1 MTKPTYELAEIVKQY
16 KGAFLEKHKVSKQVL
31 RTLGA
36 IEKCRTA
43 ALGGHVDKC
52 NNTSCGHVRISY
64 NSCRNRHCSKCQST
78 NRERWV
84 LARQADLLPCTYYHL
99 VFTMPQ
105 QINAFCIA
113 HPKELYNIL
122 FAASKE
128 TVEAFGNDPKHLGAQ
143 MGIVSL
149 LHTWGQNLS
158 LHPHVHMIV
167 PGGGFTPAGYWKNS
181 KSQGKYLFP
190 IKAMSIVYKN
200 KFMEKL
206 VAFCKIQ
213 KAPMDGELRKK
224 LYSKEWVVYAKS
236 PLSGPKEVIEYIGR
250 YSHKIAISNHRIK
263 NAQDGHVTF
272 DYKDYADSGKKK
284 SMTLTAVEFLRRFC
298 LHILPPKFVK
308 IRHYGFLAS
317 RNKPALRAYRFQ
329 IGLQTVPPASA
340 SKIGGTWKEITASQL
355 ALHVDA
361 CPRCKSGTMIR
372 IVSFD
377 AHAPPLDMLQKT
389 DIDIKM
395 KKAI

>member
-1 MTKPTYELAEIVKQY
+1 MSLPTFELADIVKQY
-16 KGAFLEKHKVSKQVL
+16 KSDFLEHQKVSKQVL

-43 ALGGHVDKC
+43 ALGGHFDKC
-52 NNTSCGHVRISY
+52 DNASCGHVRISY
-64 NSCRNRHCSKCQST
+64 NSCRNRHCPKCQAT

-105 QINAFCIA
+105 ELNVFCIS

-122 FAASKE
+122 FAASRE

-167 PGGGFTPAGYWKNS
+167 PGGGFTPAGYWKNA
-181 KSQGKYLFP
+181 KSEGKYLFP

-206 VAFCKIQ
+206 VAFCKNE
-213 KAPMDGELRKK
+213 KTPLDTELRKK
-224 LYSKEWVVYAKS
+224 IYLMNWVVYAKQ
-236 PLSGPKEVIEYIGR
+236 PFGGPEQVIEYIGR

-263 NAQDGHVTF
+263 NVKDRKVTF
-272 DYKDYADSGKKK
+272 SYKDYADGGKQKC
-284 SMTLTAVEFLRRFC
+284 MTLESHEFLRRFC
-298 LHILPPKFVK
+298 MHILPPKFVK

-317 RNKPALRAYRFQ
+317 RNKPALRAYQFQ
-329 IGLQTVPPASA
+329 TGLVL
-340 SKIGGTWKEITASQL
+340 KIKEGKSERVGWKVITAGKMGL
-355 ALHVDA
+355 EIDK
-361 CPRCKSGTMIR
+361 CPCCKTGVMKTIMH
-372 IVSFD
+372 FD
-377 AHAPPLDMLQKT
+377 AHAPPMHLLKNSN
-389 DIDIKM
+389 IKIKM
-395 KKAI
+395 KK